1 MKRVLFFI
9 FISNLLFGDINF
21 DGHVNEDE
29 WAQADKHLISYEVE
43 PGYNT
48 PAKFKTEAFITHDDY
63 FLYVGFK
70 AYGNQDN
77 IRARIRS
84 RDSIYYLNDLS
95 LIHI

>member
-43 PGYNT
+43 PDT
-48 PAKFKTEAFITHDDY
+48 I
-63 FLYVGFK
+63 LL
-70 AYGNQDN
+70 
-77 IRARIRS
+77 
-84 RDSIYYLNDLS
+84 LNLKPKP
-95 LIHI
+95 LLLTMIIFYM